1 MAVDSGVDPSEAL
14 TTRVGRNLA
23 AVGFDALWE
32 RHAGRALQLAVL
44 LCGDRSK
51 SEDVV
56 AEAFARVLPRW
67 RRGAVEEF
75 WPYLRTAVVNQVR
88 ANSRRSRSASAWR
101 RRQPDPPASQP
112 AEHGVAE
119 RALLG
124 AALAGLAPMQRKALV
139 LRYFEDLS
147 EAEAA
152 RLLGCSVGTVKS
164 SASRGLARLREVL
177 VNGDRD
183 V

>member
-1 MAVDSGVDPSEAL
+1 MAVDSGVDPLAAL
-14 TTRVGRNLA
+14 TARSDRNLA
-23 AVGFDALWE
+23 RAGFDALWE
-32 RHAGRALQLAVL
+32 QHAGRALQLAVL
-44 LCGDRSK
+44 LCGDRSV

-56 AEAFARVLPRW
+56 AEAFSRVLPRW
-67 RRGAVEEF
+67 RRGGIADF
-75 WPYLRTAVVNQVR
+75 WPYLRTAVINQSR
-88 ANSRRSRSASAWR
+88 ANSRRSRSAISWR
-101 RRQPDPPASQP
+101 RRQPNPPPSQS
-112 AEHGVAE
+112 AEHGLVE
-119 RALLG
+119 RAVIG
-124 AALAGLAPMQRKALV
+124 AALAALAPMQRNALV

-177 VNGDRD
+177 GNGDGD

>member
-1 MAVDSGVDPSEAL
+1 
-14 TTRVGRNLA
+14 
-23 AVGFDALWE
+23 
-32 RHAGRALQLAVL
+32 LAVL
-44 LCGDRSK
+44 LCGDRSVA
-51 SEDVV
+51 EDVV

-67 RRGAVEEF
+67 RRGVVEEF

-88 ANSRRSRSASAWR
+88 NNSRRSRSAIAWR
-101 RRQPDPPASQP
+101 HRQPDPPVAQS

-119 RALLG
+119 RAVLG
-124 AALAGLAPMQRKALV
+124 AALAGLAPMQRRALV
-139 LRYFEDLS
+139 LRFFEDLS

-164 SASRGLARLREVL
+164 SASRGLARLRDVL
-177 VNGDRD
+177 ANGDGD